1 LIETT
6 QTTGEIQMAQV
17 MVETADLQRWA
28 RTIKSL
34 SEFVL
39 LSHAAKEEQRIE
51 MAALGNVMADLIE
64 RRVSN
69 VTDDSDDFGAGIDR
83 ITIDYSGMPVLA
95 GNDGGLS

>member
-1 LIETT
+1 
-6 QTTGEIQMAQV
+6 MAQV
-17 MVETADLQRWA
+17 MVQTADLQRWA

-39 LSHAAKEEQRIE
+39 LSHAANEEQRIE

-69 VTDDSDDFGAGIDR
+69 VTDDFG
-83 ITIDYSGMPVLA
+83 SGVDVLDGVPVLA